1 MAWRGDLREAPD
13 DVRQKVPAKTADPML
28 IPAESCVELNGPLAD
43 HSFHLTL
50 DSSLASSI
58 PLRCKLFAGNST
70 SSFFNS
76 APSLRPLRAEHHR
89 PANFLCTEAR
99 LHRAEGKARSILQLL
114 VGQHLASYLI
124 GTKCPPAIRHEGHF
138 AHGWWLDHFSLP
150 FWRS

>member
-76 APSLRPLRAEHHR
+76 APSLRPLRADHR
-89 PANFLCTEAR
+89 PNFLCT
-99 LHRAEGKARSILQLL
+99 I
-114 VGQHLASYLI
+114 ASSRRESSEHI
-124 GTKCPPAIRHEGHF
+124 ATACRPA
-138 AHGWWLDHFSLP
+138 P
-150 FWRS
+150 C